1 MPHIKKKT
9 RNDERKKYNR
19 LQLINC
25 LESIFNE
32 SSSISICMYPVN
44 WIEYVKSTC
53 FPPPLHTNCR
63 VPVAHFLLD
72 INWIAVMCNQFGRE
86 KKGGKKKHFL
96 SEAAML
102 AWWNSSTRYSS
113 TFFYLFWRCFLP
125 IWWKFNN
132 NITSKKEFHSL
143 DSIYWKSLF

>member
-53 FPPPLHTNCR
+53 FPPPPYKLPCPRCPFSTWHQLNCSHVQSIR
-63 VPVAHFLLD
+63 K
-72 INWIAVMCNQFGRE
+72 R
-86 KKGGKKKHFL
+86 KKRGKKKHFL